1 MDRGLKMEG
10 VSHERLQPER
20 MGTHTPRLHRFSH
33 GAFAAR
39 WDLRLLPTAA
49 AGRPGIHVSG
59 DGRQNSVS
67 RRHRAGSGTAG
78 DCPVGK
84 ENSET
89 AEPGLLAQLLETRRI
104 GDFCYAS

>member
-1 MDRGLKMEG
+1 MDRVLKMEG

-20 MGTHTPRLHRFSH
+20 MGTHTSRLHRFSH

-39 WDLRLLPTAA
+39 WDVRLFPTAA

-59 DGRQNSVS
+59 DGRQNPVS
-67 RRHRAGSGTAG
+67 RRHRAGSGATSHRPA
-78 DCPVGK
+78 GK
-84 ENSET
+84 ENSGT

-104 GDFCYAS
+104 GGV